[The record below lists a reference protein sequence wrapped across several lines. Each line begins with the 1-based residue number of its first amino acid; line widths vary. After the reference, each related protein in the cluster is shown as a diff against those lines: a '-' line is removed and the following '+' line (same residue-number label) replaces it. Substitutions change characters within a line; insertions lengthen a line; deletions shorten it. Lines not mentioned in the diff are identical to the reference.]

1 MKNQKEYLS
10 FKKAYIKDKELN
22 SDNVYNFL
30 NENQIKVIQK
40 YYEVYTKF
48 LFNKLVGS
56 LRLEVSKEK
65 AKKLIE
71 LKGEGVWEFA
81 GMIDMMKRGAVTCE
95 LGHPLRYVYMA
106 KNKENGEKLYFGARC
121 VGDFFDLDSKSI
133 QALTRVKE
141 DMFLELKDMVAIKE
155 LNLYEEHYKY
165 DCAEI
170 GLILK
175 SVGLEGLYKIKE
187 TNPLIPIL
195 CDFVQVS
202 LPFPKSLLV
211 EVLKFRSEFSKMLKD
226 EEYLGIDLENLNILK
241 NSKITLISNMFT
253 YSESDILDLIEQGE
267 MQNTKSDF
275 YNFRNID
282 DLNIAISIWVCRN
295 NRLLKAQEYFKN
307 MGIHSSWLDIYKT
320 MIEKRLYRENPKIYY
335 SVEILLLFDLGIS
348 VEHNICT
355 PKEYG
360 YKGYSISVKALDM
373 FDSLI
378 DYMASKEF
386 FMCIRDVNEIIESKQ
401 KAKEDKDKKNE
412 DILSY
417 LKKNLNDDKYST
429 IRGILGVKDII
440 LKKGLSFDDMSEKQ
454 QNYVLSIYDL
464 MQKID
469 NKNKVKENNENESVA
484 FDKYVNN
491 RYTLAEK
498 PEILAKIQR
507 LQEEV
512 KDKLTERQIGILNSV
527 MENKFVSDRQIYQIE
542 KAFNSLILGI
552 EDEEEKKN
560 VILGRNT
567 LGTKKWNLIERPDV
581 KEKIIALQK
590 LSDYSDIPYEIQN
603 IFSNILKYNSASD
616 AQIRTVENTYRRHF
630 KG

>member
-275 YNFRNID
+275 
-282 DLNIAISIWVCRN
+282 L
-295 NRLLKAQEYFKN
+295 
-307 MGIHSSWLDIYKT
+307 
-320 MIEKRLYRENPKIYY
+320 
-335 SVEILLLFDLGIS
+335 
-348 VEHNICT
+348 
-355 PKEYG
+355 
-360 YKGYSISVKALDM
+360 
-373 FDSLI
+373 
-378 DYMASKEF
+378 
-386 FMCIRDVNEIIESKQ
+386 
-401 KAKEDKDKKNE
+401 
-412 DILSY
+412 
-417 LKKNLNDDKYST
+417 
-429 IRGILGVKDII
+429 
-440 LKKGLSFDDMSEKQ
+440 
-454 QNYVLSIYDL
+454 
-464 MQKID
+464 
-469 NKNKVKENNENESVA
+469 
-484 FDKYVNN
+484 
-491 RYTLAEK
+491 
-498 PEILAKIQR
+498 
-507 LQEEV
+507 
-512 KDKLTERQIGILNSV
+512 
-527 MENKFVSDRQIYQIE
+527 
-542 KAFNSLILGI
+542 
-552 EDEEEKKN
+552 
-560 VILGRNT
+560 
-567 LGTKKWNLIERPDV
+567 
-581 KEKIIALQK
+581 
-590 LSDYSDIPYEIQN
+590 
-603 IFSNILKYNSASD
+603 
-616 AQIRTVENTYRRHF
+616 
-630 KG
+630 